1 MPEPPRLDSG
11 EVFRFEML
19 AFAAFV
25 AILLPDYLTYS
36 LSGRDLRANH
46 HMGYERTRHHTSQ
59 LHL

>member
-1 MPEPPRLDSG
+1 
-11 EVFRFEML
+11 ML